1 MVRRLTLVCVTCLI
15 ALSLACSKGPN
26 KSGPVVAKGKGF
38 SITADELKARLDEQ
52 SPFIRA
58 RYNTLERKRE
68 FLDNM
73 IRLELLATEAEKQ
86 KLDRDPEVLAAVR
99 KVMVQKLVQR
109 NFQDSG
115 EPKDIPDADV
125 QKYYDAHKDE
135 FVRPKRIGV
144 AQIFFKAEAGTPE
157 RAKKLSKARSVLA
170 KLREEDKK
178 NAMAFGAAAREMSE
192 DEPSKIR
199 GGDVGFKSQ
208 EELTKAYTPE
218 IAAKLFSMKSGEFS
232 DLVELPAGVYVLKV
246 QTVQEGSTT
255 TLEMAKRQIAL
266 RLNREKKTKEFD
278 EWVKKLRGDAS
289 VSIDDGELDK
299 VAVAAAPTGPN
310 PPHAGMPGM
319 PGPGA
324 PHPTMAAPAPAPG
337 AAPGTTAPP
346 PRPVVAPNAAPA
358 APAPNA
364 AAKPK

>member
-1 MVRRLTLVCVTCLI
+1 MVRRLTLVCLACLI
-15 ALSLACSKGPN
+15 GLSLACSKGPK
-26 KSGPVVAKGKGF
+26 KSGPVIAKGNGF
-38 SITADELKARLDEQ
+38 TITADELKARLDEQ

-86 KLDRDPEVLAAVR
+86 KLDKDPEVLAAVR

-135 FVRPKRIGV
+135 FIRPKRIGV
-144 AQIFFKAEAGTPE
+144 AQIFFKADAGTPD
-157 RAKKLSKARSVLA
+157 RAKKLSKARTVLA

-178 NAMAFGAAAREMSE
+178 NAMAFGTAARELSE
-192 DEPSKIR
+192 DEASKIR

-218 IAAKLFSMKSGEFS
+218 IAEKLFSMKSGELA
-232 DLVELPAGVYVLKV
+232 DLVELPAGVYVFKV

-278 EWVKKLRGDAS
+278 EWVKKLRADAVVS
-289 VSIDDGELDK
+289 VDDGELDK

-310 PPHAGMPGM
+310 LPHAGMPGM

-324 PHPTMAAPAPAPG
+324 PHPTLAAPG
-337 AAPGTTAPP
+337 AAPGTTAVP
-346 PRPVVAPNAAPA
+346 PRPVVLPNAAPT
-358 APAPNA
+358 APAPTA